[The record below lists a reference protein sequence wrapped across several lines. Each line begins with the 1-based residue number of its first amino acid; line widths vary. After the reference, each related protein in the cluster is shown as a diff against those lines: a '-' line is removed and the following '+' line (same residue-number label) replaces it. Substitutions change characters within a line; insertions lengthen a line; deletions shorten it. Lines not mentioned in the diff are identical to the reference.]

1 MKADAAQSLDEV
13 LTKTREFHA
22 NLAKSLDANASQNPD
37 PRAELLVNYLKD
49 HEIKLEKAL
58 KTLQDSA
65 DKEDLN
71 TWFYE
76 YAQPENILRTS
87 PSQKPFS
94 RMTTDEIMEEVSNQH
109 QQVIEFYRYMY
120 GRAGG
125 TDAGELLRELIEL
138 EQTETNMMMYEGS
151 RVEEM

>member
-1 MKADAAQSLDEV
+1 MKSDSAQSLDEV

-22 NLAKSLDANASQNPD
+22 NLAKSLDIPSNGNVD

-49 HEIKLEKAL
+49 HELKLSKAL
-58 KTLQDSA
+58 KTLQSSA
-65 DKEDLN
+65 NKKDLN

-76 YAQPENILRTS
+76 YAKPENILRCK
-87 PSQKPFS
+87 PSHKPFS

-109 QQVIEFYRYMY
+109 QQVIEIFRYMY

-125 TDAGELLRELIEL
+125 TNTGELLRELIEL
-138 EQTETNMMMYEGS
+138 EQTETNMMMYEGA
-151 RVEEM
+151 RVEEI

>member
-1 MKADAAQSLDEV
+1 MKSDAAQSLDEV

-22 NLAKSLDANASQNPD
+22 NLAKSLDVTASENPD

-58 KTLQDSA
+58 KILQDSA

-76 YAQPENILRTS
+76 YAQPENILRTN
-87 PSQKPFS
+87 PSHKPFS

-109 QQVIEFYRYMY
+109 QQVIEFYRYMF

-125 TDAGELLRELIEL
+125 TDAGELLRELIDL
-138 EQTETNMMMYEGS
+138 EQTETNLMMYEGG